1 MIRTLPRWMKRV
13 AALALLS
20 ILVGLAYA
28 GAVLPLKAAYDET
41 HARLAEQRELLQRY
55 RAVASQR
62 QDLRRQLDRLK
73 RRQADSGLFISGK
86 TDALAAAAL
95 QDRISDIAEDS
106 GGDVRSMQ
114 SLEPKTENGLTRV
127 GMDVQIVA
135 DIRALKDLLYE
146 IETGRPLLFVR
157 QLEIRGRLQR
167 TEDNDTVITP
177 DLLIKLSV
185 AGFRLGGT
193 S

>member
-1 MIRTLPRWMKRV
+1 MIRTLPRWMRRV
-13 AALALLS
+13 AALALLA
-20 ILVGLAYA
+20 ILVELVYA

-41 HARLAEQRELLQRY
+41 HARLAEQHELLQRY

-73 RRQADSGLFISGK
+73 RRQADSGLFISGE
-86 TDALAAAAL
+86 TDALAAATL
-95 QDRISDIAEDS
+95 QERISIIAEGS

-127 GMDVQIVA
+127 GMDVRVVA

-157 QLEIRGRLQR
+157 ELEIRGRMQR
-167 TEDNDTVITP
+167 TEDNDTVVAP

>member
-1 MIRTLPRWMKRV
+1 MMQTLPRWMKRV
-13 AALALLS
+13 AALALLA
-20 ILVGLAYA
+20 ILGELTYA

-157 QLEIRGRLQR
+157 ELEIRGRMQR

>member
-1 MIRTLPRWMKRV
+1 MMRTLPRWMKRV
-13 AALALLS
+13 AALALLA
-20 ILVGLAYA
+20 ILVELAYA

-55 RAVASQR
+55 RAVAGQR
-62 QDLRRQLDRLK
+62 QDLRQQLARLQ
-73 RRQADSGLFISGK
+73 RRQASSGLFISGK

-95 QDRISDIAEDS
+95 QDRISDIAEGG
-106 GGDVRSMQ
+106 GGDVRSLQ

-127 GMDVQIVA
+127 GMDAQIVA
-135 DIRALKDLLYE
+135 DIRALKDMLHE

-157 QLEIRGRLQR
+157 EMEIRGRLQR
-167 TEDNDTVITP
+167 TEDNDTVIAP

-185 AGFRLGGT
+185 EGFRLGGM